1 MATHASILAWR
12 IPWTEEP
19 GKYSPCCLKE
29 SDMPEQLTQ
38 THTDTLAMCMSSLEK
53 CLFRS
58 FARFLIGLIA
68 FSGIDLH
75 ELLVN
80 FGNFVS
86 CFICCRFF
94 TVESPSKQSS
104 LR

>member
-58 FARFLIGLIA
+58 FAHFLIGLIA

-80 FGNFVS
+80 FGN
-86 CFICCRFF
+86 
-94 TVESPSKQSS
+94 
-104 LR
+104 